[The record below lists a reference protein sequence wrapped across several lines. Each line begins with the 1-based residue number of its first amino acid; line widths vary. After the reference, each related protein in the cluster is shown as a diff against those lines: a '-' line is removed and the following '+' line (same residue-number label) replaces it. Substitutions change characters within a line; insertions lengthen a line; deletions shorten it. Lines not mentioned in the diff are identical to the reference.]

1 MKIKFIG
8 ASETVT
14 GSCYLIETAKTK
26 IIVDAGMFQGIDVE
40 KYNYEK
46 YDFDPSEVEYV
57 FLTHTHIDHSGLIPK
72 LVRNGF
78 SGRIF
83 CSIPTRRLVELL
95 LFDSAKIQEN
105 NLKKYNKENR
115 LSTHPDAHPALAD
128 SYGHLAEFIYSSA
141 DVSTSLNLFDP
152 TELDIQTKVNEDI
165 SFKFVDAGHILG
177 AVAIQLTIN
186 DEGHEKKLLF
196 SGDIGH
202 KGQGLVKLF
211 SVAKGFEPNY
221 IVMEA
226 LYGGETHPD
235 RTNTVEE
242 LMKIINKTISEGGN
256 VLIPSFSVQR
266 TQEIMFELKKAKQM
280 GKLKQGLEVFVD
292 SPLALKTTEIYEKS
306 FLYLNREIQEYFA
319 RSDNAFEFPGLTKSL
334 SSKTSVGINK
344 KKGVVIIAGSGMC
357 DGGRILY
364 HLSVNLPLNS
374 TSVILV
380 GYQAEGTLGRE
391 LSLGV
396 KDVSIAERSVR
407 VNATI
412 HNLTGFS
419 AHADQLDLFD
429 FFKQYKTESLK
440 KLFLIHSQ
448 IERAEAFALSVK
460 AFDPTLS
467 ITIPKKKEVVE
478 I

>member
-1 MKIKFIG
+1 MKIHFIG
-8 ASETVT
+8 ASGTVT
-14 GSCYLIETAKTK
+14 GSCYLIETEKTK
-26 IIVDAGMFQGIDVE
+26 IIVDAGMFQGDDVE

-46 YDFDPSEVEYV
+46 YDFDPSTVDYV

-78 SGRIF
+78 SGKIF
-83 CSIPTRRLVELL
+83 CSIPTRRLVDLL

-105 NLKKYNKENR
+105 NLKNYNKKNK
-115 LSTHPDAHPALAD
+115 LTTHQSLAD
-128 SYGHLAEFIYSSA
+128 SYGHLAEFIYSTA
-141 DVSTSLNLFDP
+141 DVTLALNLFDP
-152 TELDIQTKVNEDI
+152 IELDTETIVNDEI

-177 AVAIQLTIN
+177 AVNIQLQVKEN
-186 DEGHEKKLLF
+186 GELKKLLF

-202 KGQGLVKLF
+202 KGQGLVKFF
-211 SVAKGFEPNY
+211 SEPKGFEPDY
-221 IVMEA
+221 IIMEA

-235 RTNTVEE
+235 RTGTVEE
-242 LMKIINKTISEGGN
+242 FIKIINKTISEGGN

-266 TQEIMFELKKAKQM
+266 TQELLFEIKKAKQM
-280 GKLKQGLEVFVD
+280 GKLRNNLEVFVD

-306 FLYLNREIQEYFA
+306 YLYLNREIQDFFA
-319 RSDNAFEFPGLTKSL
+319 RNDNAFEFPALTKSQ

-364 HLSVNLPLNS
+364 HLSINLPLKN

-380 GYQAEGTLGRE
+380 GFQAENTLGRE
-391 LSLGV
+391 LSIGV
-396 KDVSIAERSVR
+396 KEVVIADRTVKVNGSIY
-407 VNATI
+407 
-412 HNLTGFS
+412 NLKGFS
-419 AHADQLDLFD
+419 AHADQSDLMD
-429 FFKQYKTESLK
+429 FFTQYKTTSLK

-448 IERAEAFALSVK
+448 KERAEAFYNSVK
-460 AFDPTLS
+460 AVAPNLEVA
-467 ITIPKKKEVVE
+467 IPQKKEVVE